1 MILPAG
7 KSNNSFIPFDVK
19 LENNLPTYKEKD
31 AVYTY
36 HFYRLLQRA
45 KNVYIIYNTEADVL
59 TGGEKSRFI
68 TQLELE
74 GIHNINHQIV
84 APQVPIIE
92 TCLNVV
98 KKTEAL
104 HKQIIHLASEGFSPS
119 SLTNYIR
126 NPIDFYYQKILKIKD
141 HVDVEETVAANTLG
155 TVVHNTLEDFYKPLV
170 GALLTIDAIK
180 GLKSQIEQTVTYH
193 FKNEYKEGDITK
205 GKNLII
211 FEIAKR
217 YVSNFLDSEMK
228 SLRAGDK
235 IKIIAIESD
244 NTISIKISELN
255 FPIKIKGK
263 VDRVDECNGI
273 IRIIDYKTGNVQQN
287 QLEIV
292 NWEDI
297 TADYKKY
304 SKSFQVLTY
313 AYMMQKSNKI
323 SLPIEAGII
332 SFKNLSSGF
341 LKFSKK
347 ESAFSRSKNSLV
359 TDDTLLDFEAELKKL
374 ILEICNPKID
384 FTEKEV

>member
-1 MILPAG
+1 MKNYYIIGCGGLA
-7 KSNNSFIPFDVK
+7 
-19 LENNLPTYKEKD
+19 KE
-31 AVYTY
+31 VYTLTSQTLANSNY
-36 HFYRLLQRA
+36 FKGFIDLD
-45 KNVYIIYNTEADVL
+45 NSNEVIIIGNEN
-59 TGGEKSRFI
+59 F
-68 TQLELE
+68 
-74 GIHNINHQIV
+74 
-84 APQVPIIE
+84 PIINQVE
-92 TCLNVV
+92 FLKRTTPS
-98 KKTEAL
+98 KKIEL
-104 HKQIIHLASEGFSPS
+104 YIGVGNPIIIDKTSEVIDIIKKVSEKGFSPS

-126 NPIDFYYQKILKIKD
+126 NPIDFYYQKILNIKEYD
-141 HVDVEETVAANTLG
+141 DAEETVASNTLG
-155 TVVHNTLEDFYKPLV
+155 TVIHNTLEDFYKPFV

-217 YVSNFLDSEMK
+217 YVSNFLDLEIT
-228 SLRAGDK
+228 SLKAGDK

-287 QLEIV
+287 QVEIV

-297 TADYKKY
+297 TTDYKKY

-313 AYMMQKSNKI
+313 AYVMQKSNKI
-323 SLPIEAGII
+323 NLPIEAGII

-347 ESAFSRSKNSLV
+347 ESTFSRSKNSLV
-359 TDDTLLDFEAELKKL
+359 TDDTLIDFEAELKKL